1 MNLQQQHV
9 YQLQQLE
16 QQKKYRAYIKLM
28 RCYARIRQIAYYIY
42 AGGSATDPDVKD
54 DYFYLVSEFG
64 EDVFNEELK
73 KIRIELGKKDNG

>member
-1 MNLQQQHV
+1 
-9 YQLQQLE
+9 
-16 QQKKYRAYIKLM
+16 M
-28 RCYARIRQIAYYIY
+28 RCYVRIRQIAYYIY